1 MTMKAAAF
9 PGALLLILACTVAGS
24 GSDDVEMST
33 LARGAYAATDSR
45 TAVVATSNE
54 EYRRLWQQ
62 LIGEG
67 EAAEADFAK
76 GVVVFL
82 LAGSRSTGGWSIEPQ
97 SVTIEGTD
105 TAVIVAKIKGPPPGS
120 MVTQALTSPYAVVL
134 VRDPKVRK
142 VRWASE

>member
-1 MTMKAAAF
+1 MN
-9 PGALLLILACTVAGS
+9 S
-24 GSDDVEMST
+24 VEMST
-33 LARGAYAATDSR
+33 IARGAYAATDSR
-45 TAVVATSNE
+45 TAVVATSRD

-67 EAAEADFAK
+67 EVAEADFTR

-82 LAGSRSTGGWSIEPQ
+82 LAGSRSSGGWSIEPQ
-97 SVTIEGTD
+97 AVTVEGGD

-134 VRDPKVRK
+134 VRDPKARK
-142 VRWASE
+142 VRWTSE